1 MPFTP
6 REVIAKLKRA
16 GFEEVRQTGSHLFL
30 RHPDG
35 RLTFVAIHRGD
46 IPPGT
51 MHKVLKQANL
61 TEDQFKEL

>member
-16 GFEEVRQTGSHLFL
+16 GFEEVRQTGSHLFQ

-51 MHKVLKQANL
+51 MHKILKQANL

>member
-16 GFEEVRQTGSHLFL
+16 GFEEARQTGSHLFL

>member
-1 MPFTP
+1 MPYTP

-16 GFEEVRQTGSHLFL
+16 GFEETRQTGSHLFL

-35 RLTFVAIHRGD
+35 RMTFVAVHRGD

-51 MHKVLKQANL
+51 MRKILKQASLSEEQFINL
-61 TEDQFKEL
+61 

>member
-16 GFEEVRQTGSHLFL
+16 GFEEVRQTGAHLFL

-35 RLTFVAIHRGD
+35 RLTFVSIHRGD
-46 IPPGT
+46 IPSGT
-51 MHKVLKQANL
+51 MRKILKQAEL
-61 TEDQFKEL
+61 SEDQFRSL